1 VPDITVARQSA
12 TNVRI
17 ERALER
23 LDALGNPGLQ
33 SRQVPGLSR
42 RLPGKVV
49 EVRVEPAWPIGAFR
63 WTHRN
68 RGHRELETGYTP
80 KRHVVPMCH
89 AAESDDVDEQFR
101 VLTLDLESITAGYGR
116 RLEAV
121 DIAAALE
128 RLARRAV

>member
-1 VPDITVARQSA
+1 VPDIVVARQRA
-12 TNVRI
+12 TNARI
-17 ERALER
+17 ARALEQ
-23 LDALGNPGLQ
+23 LEALGNPWLQ

-49 EVRVEPAWPIGAFR
+49 ELRVEPAWPIGAFQ

-68 RGHRELETGYTP
+68 RGHKELETGYTP
-80 KRHVVPMCH
+80 KRHVVPMRH

-101 VLTLDLESITAGYGR
+101 VLTLSLDSTTAGRGR
-116 RLEAV
+116 RLAAV

-128 RLARRAV
+128 SFARRPV